1 MSFFENTRRPE
12 GFGGKVMVWMMNFG
26 HRALAQ
32 WGMKQTALAKDA
44 EILDCGCGGGA
55 NIAALLRRCPE
66 GNVFGIDYS
75 PVSVEKTRRVNR
87 AAIERGRCEIVC
99 GSVAKLPFEDA
110 RFDLVTAFETVYFW
124 PNLTECFGEVRR
136 VLRQGGTFLVCNE
149 SDGENKKDEKW
160 TKIVGGMTIY
170 DGGALKAALE
180 KAGFRDV
187 KIAKNEKGWLC
198 ATARK

>member
-32 WGMKQTALAKDA
+32 WGMKQTVLAKDA

-87 AAIERGRCEIVC
+87 AAVERGRCEIVC

-198 ATARK
+198 VTARK